1 MIPGLEQIF
10 ASDQSIDFVSA
21 LGRLA
26 AALGLGLCVSG
37 VHALVKR
44 HRAGRPP
51 AALRGTLVLLT
62 VLLCLTTIVVGDN
75 IARAF
80 SIVGALSIVRFRTVV
95 EDTRD
100 TAFVIFAVVMG
111 LAAGAG
117 YLVIPLLALPIGA
130 AAALLFGGS
139 TTTLVLRSQLV
150 FGGWEQIEQIFV
162 RHEARAAL
170 LGSHLRRAAGEQ
182 ERSYEVT
189 LRSEA
194 QTRALLLELAGVEG
208 VVAAELKRG

>member
-1 MIPGLEQIF
+1 MIPGLQEIF
-10 ASDQSIDFVSA
+10 PSDQSIHLASA
-21 LGRLA
+21 IGRLL

-44 HRAGRPP
+44 HRSGRPP

-117 YLVIPLLALPIGA
+117 YLLVPLLALPIGA
-130 AAALLFGGS
+130 AAALMFGGS
-139 TTTLVLRSQLV
+139 ATTLVLRTQEV
-150 FGGWEQIEQIFV
+150 FGGWEQIEQILA
-162 RHEARAAL
+162 RNGARAVL
-170 LGSHLRRAAGEQ
+170 LGSQRRRSAAEQ

-189 LRSEA
+189 LRSPT
-194 QTRALLLELAGVEG
+194 QTRQLLLELAAVEG
-208 VVAAELKRG
+208 VNAAELKRG

>member
-1 MIPGLEQIF
+1 MFSGLQDIF
-10 ASDQSIDFVSA
+10 HSDQSIDVASA
-21 LGRLA
+21 LGRLL
-26 AALGLGLCVSG
+26 AALFLGLCVSG

-44 HRAGRPP
+44 HRSARPQ
-51 AALRGTLVLLT
+51 AALRGTLVLLS

-117 YLVIPLLALPIGA
+117 YLLVPLLALPIGA
-130 AAALLFGGS
+130 VAALMFGS
-139 TTTLVLRSQLV
+139 SAATLVLRTQPVFAASEQLEQV
-150 FGGWEQIEQIFV
+150 FARNGV
-162 RHEARAAL
+162 RAVL
-170 LGSHLRRAAGEQ
+170 LGSHLRRAAAEQ

-194 QTRALLLELAGVEG
+194 QTRTLLLELAAIEG
-208 VVAAELKRG
+208 VVGAEWKRS